1 MTSAM
6 LFRFMMNFIIRNL
19 YFQRKKT
26 FFLLNLLF
34 FLSCSPSVIALK
46 HAPDLTEEGF
56 GFYISRIERKIQNS
70 PDNIDL
76 LLKASKYITMR
87 GFAFQIEKANQYKFT
102 DLDKASSHYK
112 EALALFEKAIEYGI
126 TAFNKKYEKFII
138 SGENAFKLYDT
149 YGFPLDLTKLMAKE
163 RNISIDEKGFLE
175 CMDKQKT
182 RSRSQSEF
190 KISEDNI
197 DWVSIDKKI
206 KHSFIGYSES
216 SSKSKIVKY
225 RNLL

>member
-6 LFRFMMNFIIRNL
+6 LFRSMMNFIIRSS

-70 PDNIDL
+70 PENIDL

-87 GFAFQIEKANQYKFT
+87 GFAFQIENRCEPLAN
-102 DLDKASSHYK
+102 
-112 EALALFEKAIEYGI
+112 
-126 TAFNKKYEKFII
+126 
-138 SGENAFKLYDT
+138 
-149 YGFPLDLTKLMAKE
+149 
-163 RNISIDEKGFLE
+163 
-175 CMDKQKT
+175 C
-182 RSRSQSEF
+182 
-190 KISEDNI
+190 SEDC
-197 DWVSIDKKI
+197 
-206 KHSFIGYSES
+206 
-216 SSKSKIVKY
+216 Y
-225 RNLL
+225 RFHDLV